1 MKKHQPS
8 TKREFDGLLRWL
20 DPDRERA
27 GQRYEEIR
35 CKIILMLARRG
46 CWEAEELAD
55 ETMNRV
61 GDKVV
66 TEIGESYVGEQLHYF
81 RAVAHKVHQEWWK
94 DLRNCDYVRPMPPPD
109 PPEEKE
115 RSSRCL
121 DGCMEHLSP
130 DERELMIEYF
140 RDDKRAKIDRR
151 KKLAESRGVALN
163 TLRMQVHRIKTAL
176 QRCVSNCLTQTAA
189 A

>member
-1 MKKHQPS
+1 MKKHRPP
-8 TKREFDGLLRWL
+8 TEREFDSLLKWF
-20 DPDRERA
+20 DPGRERA

-35 CKIILMLARRG
+35 CKIILVLARRG

-61 GDKVV
+61 AEKVV
-66 TEIGESYVGEQLHYF
+66 TGIGESYVGEQLHYF
-81 RAVAHKVHQEWWK
+81 RAVAHKVHQEWLK
-94 DLRNCDYVRPMPPPD
+94 DLRNRNDLRPMPPPD

-115 RSSRCL
+115 RCSRCL

-130 DERELMIEYF
+130 NERELMIEYF
-140 RDDKRAKIDRR
+140 RDDKHAKIERR
-151 KKLAESRGVALN
+151 KQMAESRGVALN
-163 TLRMQVHRIKTAL
+163 TLRMQVHRIKTTL
-176 QRCVSNCLTQTAA
+176 RRCVSNCLMQTAA